1 MNMKKI
7 IFYIK
12 LMYGPVSGD
21 SQDEHSTYGGWFDNL
36 DESFLAIDA

>member
-12 LMYGPVSGD
+12 MVYGLVSGD
-21 SQDEHSTYGGWFDNL
+21 SHDEHSTYGGWIDNL
-36 DESFLAIDA
+36 EESFLAIDA